1 MEITFIL
8 VEPARE
14 ENIGAAARAMKT
26 MGFTNM
32 RLVKP
37 GEYLGERA
45 LATAHASNE
54 ILHDAQV
61 FESLSE
67 AIADIDFVIGSTAK
81 HRNVREDYH
90 LVGDL
95 PKILKD
101 KGYSINTVAV
111 VFGREESGLT
121 NEELGLCHLLTTIPM
136 RSKYPSLNLGQAVM
150 IYAYELSKVN
160 FSYSK
165 KVERPVSEGEFSIV
179 RQRLS
184 QILSD
189 INLDSGIQTRV
200 LERFSLLGKED
211 ISLFHRFVQSYYGSK
226 K

>member
-26 MGFTNM
+26 MGFTSM

-54 ILHDAQV
+54 ILHDALV
-61 FESLSE
+61 FKSLSE
-67 AIADIDFVIGSTAK
+67 AIANVDFVIGSTAK

-90 LVGDL
+90 LAGDL
-95 PKILKD
+95 PKILTD
-101 KGYSINTVAV
+101 KGGSINTVAV

-121 NEELGLCHLLTTIPM
+121 NEELALCHLLTTIPM

-150 IYAYELSKVN
+150 VYAYELSKVN

-165 KVERPVSEGEFSIV
+165 RVERPVTEGEFSIV
-179 RQRLS
+179 RKRLS

-200 LERFSLLGKED
+200 LERFSLLGKAD
-211 ISLFHRFVQSYYGSK
+211 ISLFHRFVQSYFGSK